1 MLYYHHWLW
10 FTLELQ
16 SASPLTS
23 LKVWPCVSASCAG
36 YHSVLV
42 CAAKPGQWS
51 SGEEGVISLDADS
64 GVAVAVAT
72 GRALVYHNV
81 DGLVDTH
88 TEVSSNCV
96 YQCGQCYTVVSSRYQ

>member
-1 MLYYHHWLW
+1 M
-10 FTLELQ
+10 
-16 SASPLTS
+16 
-23 LKVWPCVSASCAG
+23 
-36 YHSVLV
+36 LV

-96 YQCGQCYTVVSSRYQ
+96 YVILLCPPDISSAGTECCIQYHRRAAYIFQYSST

>member
-1 MLYYHHWLW
+1 M
-10 FTLELQ
+10 
-16 SASPLTS
+16 
-23 LKVWPCVSASCAG
+23 
-36 YHSVLV
+36 LV

-51 SGEEGVISLDADS
+51 SGEEGIISLDADS

-96 YQCGQCYTVVSSRYQ
+96 DVCMLYCVSSRYQYSAGAECYIQYHRRAAYIF